1 MDYYKSGGSFI
12 FKDVSGWGNRE
23 FGLIRGGGGGGGL
36 GTIPRVDHTDFS
48 NKQKIIS
55 ILHRERGR
63 KVKMLK
69 HMTLEV
75 LQPKILTSTYE

>member
-1 MDYYKSGGSFI
+1 MFQGGAIESL
-12 FKDVSGWGNRE
+12 
-23 FGLIRGGGGGGGL
+23 GLFERGGGGGGL